1 MPRALIAGAGI
12 GGLTAAL
19 ALARIGIDVVILE
32 RTRVLEEFG
41 AGVQL
46 SPNATRILRRLDALG
61 SVANQAIAPRAIRLM
76 RGRDD
81 RALAELALRDA
92 ETRWGAPF
100 LVLHRVRLQ
109 RALIERVARHSN
121 ISLRM
126 GAEIAGFAV
135 DDDGVSVGLRVGA
148 INLRERGDFLLGADG
163 LRSIVR
169 DRLGVGEAT
178 PPRFLRRVAFRA
190 LVDAE
195 RADAHWREP
204 EVTLRLGGGAH
215 LVHYPLPGAALN
227 LVAVI
232 ESDWRADA
240 GDEAW
245 DGEADAA
252 SLQRAFARWSRDA
265 RALIALA
272 PGWRAWPLYDRA
284 PLASFAAGRVALLG
298 DAAHPMAPFLAQG
311 AAQAIE
317 DAGALAEA
325 FAQTRDVVAALS
337 LYSAARVPRA
347 NRVQAEANAQ
357 SRLYHMRG
365 PLSLAR
371 DWTMRALGPER
382 LLRRYDWLYG
392 G

>member
-46 SPNATRILRRLDALG
+46 SPNATRILHRLDALG

-100 LVLHRVRLQ
+100 LVLHRARLQ

-325 FAQTRDVVAALS
+325 FAQTRDAVAALG
-337 LYSAARVPRA
+337 LYSAARVTRA
-347 NRVQAEANAQ
+347 NRVQTQAGAQ

-365 PLSLAR
+365 PLALAR

>member
-100 LVLHRVRLQ
+100 LVLHRARLQ

-325 FAQTRDVVAALS
+325 FAQTRDAVAALG
-337 LYSAARVPRA
+337 LYSAARVTRA
-347 NRVQAEANAQ
+347 NRVQTQAGAQ

-365 PLSLAR
+365 PLALAR

>member
-1 MPRALIAGAGI
+1 
-12 GGLTAAL
+12 
-19 ALARIGIDVVILE
+19 
-32 RTRVLEEFG
+32 
-41 AGVQL
+41 
-46 SPNATRILRRLDALG
+46 
-61 SVANQAIAPRAIRLM
+61 M

-100 LVLHRVRLQ
+100 LVLHRARLQ

-325 FAQTRDVVAALS
+325 FAQTRDAVEALS

>member
-100 LVLHRVRLQ
+100 LVLHRARLQ

-325 FAQTRDVVAALS
+325 FAQTRDAVEALS

>member
-46 SPNATRILRRLDALG
+46 SPNATRILHRLDALG

-100 LVLHRVRLQ
+100 LVLHRARLQ

-325 FAQTRDVVAALS
+325 FAQTRDAVEALS